1 MNELSIAAG
10 AAGLLQPVVGAGARV
25 VTDKMRATAEAFE
38 ASFLSQMMKPM
49 FEGLSTDGMFGG
61 GEAEG
66 TWRGFLV
73 DAMARQTV
81 KAGGV
86 GLADQVVAQMLKMQ
100 EAQEPAA

>member
-1 MNELSIAAG
+1 MSELSTPAA
-10 AAGLLQPVVGAGARV
+10 LLQAAASPPPASGRATAR
-25 VTDKMRATAEAFE
+25 MRETAEAFE

-49 FEGLSTDGMFGG
+49 FEGLSTEAPFGG

-73 DAMARQTV
+73 EAMAKQTV
-81 KAGGV
+81 KAGGI

-100 EAQEPAA
+100 EAGESAA